1 MDMPTSL
8 RVRVRGPRAGG
19 PATPIEYAMLAVAA
33 LLLVA
38 LVFFALGR
46 LVTDQ
51 MDQACDGQSSTTV
64 ATANAGSC

>member
-1 MDMPTSL
+1 MPTSL
-8 RVRVRGPRAGG
+8 RARVRGARAGR
-19 PATPIEYAMLAVAA
+19 PATPLEYAMLAVAA

-51 MDQACDGQSSTTV
+51 MDQACDGKARSTTV
-64 ATANAGSC
+64 AETTGC

>member
-1 MDMPTSL
+1 MPTSL
-8 RVRVRGPRAGG
+8 RARGRGARAGS
-19 PATPIEYAMLAVAA
+19 PATPLEYAMLAVAA

-51 MDQACDGQSSTTV
+51 MDQACDGQARSTTV
-64 ATANAGSC
+64 AAETTGC

>member
-1 MDMPTSL
+1 MPTSL
-8 RVRVRGPRAGG
+8 RARLRGARAGS
-19 PATPIEYAMLAVAA
+19 PATPMEYAMLAVAA

-51 MDQACDGQSSTTV
+51 MDQACSGQNGAPTTS
-64 ATANAGSC
+64 AAAPAHSC

>member
-1 MDMPTSL
+1 VPMPTSL
-8 RVRVRGPRAGG
+8 RARVRGPRAGG
-19 PATPIEYAMLAVAA
+19 PATPIEYAMLAAAA

-51 MDQACDGQSSTTV
+51 MDQACDGSG
-64 ATANAGSC
+64 ATAGTAAAASSC

>member
-1 MDMPTSL
+1 MPTSL
-8 RVRVRGPRAGG
+8 RALVRGPRAGN
-19 PATPIEYAMLAVAA
+19 PATPLEYAMLAVAA

-51 MDQACDGQSSTTV
+51 MDQACDGQARTTV
-64 ATANAGSC
+64 TAETTGC